1 MGKTK
6 KLGLFGYG
14 CVGQGLHDVLLDS
27 KGFNSDIH
35 TIVVKDRNK
44 KRRLS
49 PEVFSFDKND
59 ILENK
64 DIDLV
69 VELIDNAEDA
79 YHIVTNAL
87 KNGKSVV
94 SANKKL
100 IAENFKELVD
110 LQNEC
115 GKALLYEASV
125 CGGIPIIR
133 NLEEYYDNE
142 SLKSVSGI
150 FNGSSNYILT
160 KVIDEGASY
169 EEALKDAQD
178 LGFAESDPRLDVGGF
193 DTKYKLV
200 IVTGHAY
207 GVFVKPDQVFNYGI
221 ENLSQT
227 AINYARENNLSIK
240 LVAHVEKLSDKTICA
255 YVLPSFVSQTD
266 YLSNIK
272 NEYNAVVVEAAFSDK
287 QLFIGKGAG
296 GHPTGS
302 AVLSDISANAYD
314 YKYEYKKANQ
324 GNKFVH
330 TNNLSVEVFISCA
343 KPSVLDQIE
352 VSNIIER
359 GNDYIVA
366 DVALSELIRLKDE
379 LESAGAMIIKRG
391 RHKPLSTSLKRREV
405 AEV

>member
-35 TIVVKDRNK
+35 SIVVKDRNK

-49 PEVFSFDKND
+49 PEVFSYDKEN
-59 ILENK
+59 ILNNE

-79 YHIVTNAL
+79 YDIVSSAL
-87 KNGKSVV
+87 RNGKSVV

-110 LQNEC
+110 LQNDC

-221 ENLSQT
+221 ENLSQS
-227 AINYARENNLSIK
+227 AIDYARENNLSIK
-240 LVAHVEKLSDKTICA
+240 LVAQVEKLTDKTICA
-255 YVLPSFVSQTD
+255 YVLPTFVNQDD

-330 TNNLSVEVFISCA
+330 TNNISVEVFISCTD
-343 KPSVLDQIE
+343 KNLLERIE
-352 VSNIIER
+352 TLSISEKEDN
-359 GNDYIVA
+359 YIVA
-366 DVALSELIRLKDE
+366 DIALSELISLKDE
-379 LESAGAMIIKRG
+379 LESSGAMIIKRG
-391 RHKPLSTSLKRREV
+391 EHKSLPTSLKKRDLAAV
-405 AEV
+405 

>member
-1 MGKTK
+1 M
-6 KLGLFGYG
+6 FGYG

-35 TIVVKDRNK
+35 SIVVKDRNK

-49 PEVFSFDKND
+49 PEVFSYDKED
-59 ILENK
+59 ILNNE

-79 YHIVTNAL
+79 YDIVTSAL
-87 KNGKSVV
+87 RNGKSVV

-110 LQNEC
+110 LQNDC

-221 ENLSQT
+221 ENLSQS
-227 AINYARENNLSIK
+227 AIDYARENNLSIK
-240 LVAHVEKLSDKTICA
+240 LVAHVEKLTDKTICA
-255 YVLPSFVSQTD
+255 YVLPTFVNQDD

-330 TNNLSVEVFISCA
+330 TNNISVEVFISCTD
-343 KPSVLDQIE
+343 KNLLERIE
-352 VSNIIER
+352 TLSISEKEDN
-359 GNDYIVA
+359 YIVA
-366 DVALSELIRLKDE
+366 DIALSELISLKDE
-379 LESAGAMIIKRG
+379 LESSGAMIIKRG
-391 RHKPLSTSLKRREV
+391 EHKSLPTSLKKRDLAAV
-405 AEV
+405 